1 MRVLAIG
8 AHPDDLEFRMAGTL
22 RLYAE
27 RGDEVYM
34 VIVTNGN
41 IGSTRHETKAE
52 VAEMRHK
59 EAQAAAD
66 MIGAKELMWLNYEDE
81 FLFDTEETRLRM
93 IDCVRKAQPD
103 VMFAPPYL
111 RDYNPDHDVTGYL
124 AFIARI
130 NAGIPL
136 IKTDHE
142 PTKKIPP
149 MFCCVPNGMSYTN
162 FAPDHFVDITRVWEK
177 KLEIARCHKSQCEN
191 WSNDFFGY
199 SSIKKFEAE
208 NRYFASQCGTPGVEF
223 VEAFMNQRTFPMIAG
238 AYKFLP

>member
-34 VIVTNGN
+34 VVATNGN

-66 MIGAKELMWLNYEDE
+66 MIGAKELMWLNYDDE
-81 FLFDTEETRLRM
+81 FIFDTEETRLRM
-93 IDCVRKAQPD
+93 IDCVRRAQPD
-103 VMFAPPYL
+103 VMFGPPYL
-111 RDYNPDHDVTGYL
+111 RDYNPDHDITGYL

-136 IKTDHE
+136 IKTDHA

-149 MFCCVPNGMSYTN
+149 MFFWIPGGMSYTN

-177 KLEIARCHKSQCEN
+177 KLEIARCHKSQFEN
-191 WSNDFFGY
+191 WGGDFFGY
-199 SSIKKFEAE
+199 ALSKKFEAE

-223 VEAFMNQRTFPMIAG
+223 VEPFMNQRTFPMIAG